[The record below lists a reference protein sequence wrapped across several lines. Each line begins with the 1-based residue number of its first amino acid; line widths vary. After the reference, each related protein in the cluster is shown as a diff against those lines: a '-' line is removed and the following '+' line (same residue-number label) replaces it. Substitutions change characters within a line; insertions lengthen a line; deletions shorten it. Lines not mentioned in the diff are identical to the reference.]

1 MAGGRDWHVFWRAD
15 KQRFVLEY
23 IDGNTRRQKT
33 VELRD
38 CTKRQAESWARSWLG
53 MPVPEAEKAESVA
66 GLAERF
72 VAFRR
77 EEARR
82 KDSKLSPATVANN
95 ASHCRK
101 WITPKLGN
109 LSWRSLDAA
118 KLRAF
123 VRELRDAAGSPQTV
137 RNIHYTLTALLDTAH
152 AEGWITLSPNPASD
166 LRVTS
171 QLPELRDHSG
181 GEDVITMPIEHAQA
195 LITGKQVP
203 PIRRVKYACV
213 FTGAARAGETG
224 GAQWGDVDWQGRSMR
239 VERQFALEAAGQDG
253 GGVELRAPKKGS
265 RRSLPLHPCAIA
277 ALTEWRE
284 IWHKLVGRA
293 PTDDDPIWP
302 APDGSHVRPRFA
314 EELRADLGALGLPTT
329 VEGEPITFHAIRRSV
344 STWVED
350 AGADDPTIGR
360 MLGHKDRSV
369 TRKHYVGLTKR
380 LREALERIPLVW
392 VPLSDSLS
400 KTDGDNSTGS
410 QLGGSAQGSNLP
422 RPGHPRPP
430 SVLKLHAGGRSQAE
444 SSAGGEQ
451 ERAESSGTR
460 FGRGSRSRS
469 SSDNSGGPPEDRFAV
484 VLPFLTY
491 ARGELAVHCS
501 REARAEAEVEEAILD
516 LPTGGRRGE

>member
-1 MAGGRDWHVFWRAD
+1 MAGGRDWQVFWRAD
-15 KQRFVLEY
+15 KQRWILEY
-23 IDGNTRRQKT
+23 ADGNTRRQKT

-38 CTKRQAESWARSWLG
+38 CSKRQAEAWARGWLG
-53 MPVPEAEKAESVA
+53 GPVPEAERADSVA
-66 GLAERF
+66 TLADRF
-72 VAFRR
+72 IAFRR
-77 EEARR
+77 EEVRR

-101 WITPKLGN
+101 WIKPKLGQ
-109 LSWRSLDAA
+109 LPWRALDAA

-123 VRELRDAAGSPQTV
+123 VRELRDNAGSAQTV

-166 LRVTS
+166 LRVTT
-171 QLPELRDHSG
+171 QLPELPDRSG

-195 LITGKQVP
+195 LIAGESVP
-203 PIRRVKYACV
+203 PIRRSKYGVV
-213 FTGAARAGETG
+213 FTGGCRAGETG
-224 GAQWGDVDWQGRSMR
+224 GAQWGDIDWTARTLR
-239 VERQFALEAAGQDG
+239 VERQFALEASDRDG

-284 IWHKLVGRA
+284 LWHKYVGRA
-293 PTDDDPIWP
+293 PTNDDPIWP
-302 APDGSHVRPRFA
+302 APDGSHARPRFA
-314 EELRADLGALGLPTT
+314 EELRADLKALGLPTT

-360 MLGHKDRSV
+360 MLGHKDRTV
-369 TRKHYVGLTKR
+369 TRRHYVGLTTK
-380 LREALERIPLVW
+380 LRAALERIPLVW
-392 VPLSDSLS
+392 VPLSKSLS
-400 KTDGDNSTGS
+400 KTGGDNGGGTQG
-410 QLGGSAQGSNLP
+410 GGSAQGSNLP

-444 SSAGGEQ
+444 SSARVEQ
-451 ERAESSGTR
+451 KRAESSGVR
-460 FGRGSRSRS
+460 IGHGSQSRS

-501 REARAEAEVEEAILD
+501 REAKAEAELEEAILEI
-516 LPTGGRRGE
+516 PGGRRG